1 MKGRG
6 TEKTEV
12 YYNPF
17 RVVSTVIDF
26 VDNATGR
33 IDGCVDQTRP
43 LLLNDIEAL
52 RMAFNEA
59 IKRGVKIRF
68 VTEIKDDNIA
78 HCKELIKSS
87 VSEMRHL
94 DGVKG
99 NFYVSENEYV
109 SPAAIHE
116 EGKPASNVVYSNVK
130 EVVEQAQYLFETLWS
145 RSLPADQRIKEI
157 EEGVTRYETVVIENP
172 QEIIKEISHL
182 TANSR
187 ELATCVTSGGI
198 IYSHEHF

>member
-26 VDNATGR
+26 IDNATGR

-59 IKRGVKIRF
+59 RKRGVKIRLLSLF
-68 VTEIKDDNIA
+68 
-78 HCKELIKSS
+78 LIQCRLPFCQLRFISLSKIQQ
-87 VSEMRHL
+87 L
-94 DGVKG
+94 
-99 NFYVSENEYV
+99 
-109 SPAAIHE
+109 AI
-116 EGKPASNVVYSNVK
+116 V
-130 EVVEQAQYLFETLWS
+130 
-145 RSLPADQRIKEI
+145 
-157 EEGVTRYETVVIENP
+157 
-172 QEIIKEISHL
+172 
-182 TANSR
+182 
-187 ELATCVTSGGI
+187 
-198 IYSHEHF
+198 

>member
-26 VDNATGR
+26 IDNATGR

-59 IKRGVKIRF
+59 RKRGVKIRF
-68 VTEIKDDNIA
+68 VTEITADNIT

-87 VSEMRHL
+87 VSELRHL

-99 NFYVSENEYV
+99 NSMLMKMNMCHLRRFMKKENRL
-109 SPAAIHE
+109 
-116 EGKPASNVVYSNVK
+116 
-130 EVVEQAQYLFETLWS
+130 QM
-145 RSLPADQRIKEI
+145 
-157 EEGVTRYETVVIENP
+157 
-172 QEIIKEISHL
+172 
-182 TANSR
+182 
-187 ELATCVTSGGI
+187 
-198 IYSHEHF
+198 

>member
-1 MKGRG
+1 MI
-6 TEKTEV
+6 T
-12 YYNPF
+12 
-17 RVVSTVIDF
+17 
-26 VDNATGR
+26 
-33 IDGCVDQTRP
+33 
-43 LLLNDIEAL
+43 LLTA
-52 RMAFNEA
+52 
-59 IKRGVKIRF
+59 
-68 VTEIKDDNIA
+68 EI
-78 HCKELIKSS
+78 IKSS
-87 VSEMRHL
+87 VSELRHF

-109 SPAAIHE
+109 LPAAIHE

-157 EEGVTRYETVVIENP
+157 KEGAIRYETVVIENP

-187 ELATCVTSGGI
+187 ELVTCLTSGGI
-198 IYSHEHF
+198 HYSHIYFFEIKKKLLDKQKREEHKGIKYITRIDDQNLNLIRLYLDSGIEVKHIQNLPLMSFVISDKKIALTI